1 MSFFQQAK
9 NLEINNS
16 TFINA
21 SGGARSGAK
30 HYNYYQIIV

>member
-1 MSFFQQAK
+1 MFDKSSNF
-9 NLEINNS
+9 NIHEGI
-16 TFINA
+16 FIDA